1 MVQEGRFSCT
11 EKSGNQRDGNLVGRW
26 WWRVLLLLRCHQH
39 CRIWIILLFHVH
51 GSMNTVSISNSEQI
65 ILCPHCIS
73 VVHSLCRNLNRTAKT
88 PTQKGL
94 SSQNGQ
100 RIGQYLSLGTNYVYL
115 CVLKIVFLLK
125 GALAFFFFYKII
137 EFEDFVIFVFY
148 L

>member
-1 MVQEGRFSCT
+1 MVQEGRFSRT
-11 EKSGNQRDGNLVGRW
+11 KKSGNQCDGNLVGRW

-51 GSMNTVSISNSEQI
+51 GMNTVSISNSEQV

-125 GALAFFFFYKII
+125 GALAFFFFIII